1 MRSARLPF
9 RLAQLRRR
17 NGCAQ
22 ALEVDRDPVTEVF
35 MSLHPNVLRSALL
48 LPLLCAAAPVLAQPA
63 ASLDTVRAGRYDMGK
78 MWTFEYAPKD
88 YFSRTYG
95 FTADDAWFQRARLA
109 ALRIPG
115 CSAAFVSPH
124 GLVVTNHHC
133 VRDAVTR
140 VATAGENLLD
150 EGFFASELSGERRIP
165 NFTADQ
171 LIAIEDVSAEVFG
184 VTDAARDDA
193 ERQRLRRDVIGRIE
207 QRLRQQHSGTFP
219 ALVQVTGL
227 YHGGRYS
234 AYVFRRF
241 TDVRL
246 VAAAELQLG
255 FFGGDPDNFT
265 YPRYALDF
273 AFLRVYDDT
282 GRPYRP
288 EHHFTWSARGVS
300 EGDAVFVI
308 GNPGPTSRLT
318 TMAQLDFFRDLLV
331 PAQIALLQS
340 RLTALRALYAADP
353 ALADRY
359 DIRNRAFS
367 LSNSLKAALGRLDA
381 LHQPFVLAR
390 RRDAERQLQDSIN
403 AKPELRQRYGD
414 VIERIGA
421 IQRRK
426 TELGREYAA
435 FLGFGGAAF
444 WPATLRRAIGVQ
456 QLTAAVAAGAPADSS
471 AAIQRRLR
479 AIGGN
484 PPQLERDLLTAQLAD
499 LQRALGASDSIV
511 IVALA
516 GRAPADAAA
525 ALLAGSLA
533 ADSARFAAAL
543 APEGMPADD
552 AAVRLG
558 ALLVRRQSA
567 FAREFGRL
575 DAEESELQVLLGRA
589 RFEIYGTTVPPD
601 ATSSPRITDGVVRGY
616 EYNGTLA
623 PPYTTF
629 FGMYDRFRS
638 FGPKSDWNLP
648 ARWAAPPAGLDLG
661 TPLNFVSTADTYGG
675 NSGSP
680 AVTPQLELVGLNF
693 DRNVEGLSR
702 DYIYL
707 PERGRNIMVD
717 VRAIRAAL
725 DAVYGAQRIV
735 VEITTGNVTP
745 TDGAGPRR

>member
-1 MRSARLPF
+1 M
-9 RLAQLRRR
+9 
-17 NGCAQ
+17 
-22 ALEVDRDPVTEVF
+22 
-35 MSLHPNVLRSALL
+35 
-48 LPLLCAAAPVLAQPA
+48 PLLQKTFRRIPLLSLLSAATPLLGQPA
-63 ASLDTVRAGRYDMGK
+63 AQLDTVRAGRFDLGK
-78 MWTFEYAPKD
+78 MWTFEYAPTE
-88 YFSRTYG
+88 YFSLTYG
-95 FTADDAWFQRARLA
+95 FNADSAWFQRARLA

-133 VRDAVTR
+133 VRDAITR
-140 VATAGENLLD
+140 VAAPGEKLLD
-150 EGFFASELSGERRIP
+150 DGFFSTALSGERRIP

-171 LIAIEDVSAEVFG
+171 LVAIEDVSAEVFSA
-184 VTDAARDDA
+184 TDAAADDA
-193 ERQRLRRDVIGRIE
+193 ARQRLRREVISRIE
-207 QRLRQQHSGTFP
+207 ARLRRQHTGAFP
-219 ALVQVTGL
+219 TVVQVIGL

-273 AFLRVYDDT
+273 AFLRVYDET
-282 GRPYRP
+282 GKPYRP
-288 EHHFTWSARGVS
+288 QHHFAWSMRGVS

-308 GNPGPTSRLT
+308 GNPGATSRLT
-318 TMAQLDFFRDLLV
+318 TMAQLDFFRDVLV
-331 PAQIALLQS
+331 PAQIALLHS
-340 RLTALRALYAADP
+340 RLDALRAFYAADP
-353 ALADRY
+353 ATADRY

-367 LSNSLKAALGRLDA
+367 LSNSLKAALGRFDA
-381 LHQPFVLAR
+381 LHDPAVLAR
-390 RRDAERQLQDSIN
+390 RRAIERQLQDSI
-403 AKPELRQRYGD
+403 AARPALRERYGS
-414 VIERIGA
+414 VIERIAA

-444 WPATLRRAIGVQ
+444 WPATLRRAIGVHE
-456 QLTAAVAAGAPADSS
+456 LSTAVAAGAPADSL
-471 AAIQRRLR
+471 AGIQRRLR

-499 LQRALGASDSIV
+499 LKRTLGPTDSIV
-511 IVALA
+511 IFALD
-516 GRAPADAAA
+516 GRSPAEAAA

-543 APEGMPADD
+543 APEGIPAHDP
-552 AAVRLG
+552 AVRLG
-558 ALLVRRQSA
+558 AFLVRRQSA
-567 FAREFGRL
+567 FARELARL
-575 DAEESELQVLLGRA
+575 NAEEAELQILLGRA
-589 RFEIYGTTVPPD
+589 RFEIFGTTVPPD

-638 FGPKSDWNLP
+638 FGPNSDWNLP
-648 ARWAAPPAGLDLG
+648 ARWAAPPPGLDLG

-680 AVTPQLELVGLNF
+680 AVTPALEIVGLNF
-693 DRNVEGLSR
+693 DRNIEGLSR

-725 DAVYGAQRIV
+725 EAVYGARRIV
-735 VEITTGNVTP
+735 DEITTGKAP
-745 TDGAGPRR
+745 AGAGTPRR